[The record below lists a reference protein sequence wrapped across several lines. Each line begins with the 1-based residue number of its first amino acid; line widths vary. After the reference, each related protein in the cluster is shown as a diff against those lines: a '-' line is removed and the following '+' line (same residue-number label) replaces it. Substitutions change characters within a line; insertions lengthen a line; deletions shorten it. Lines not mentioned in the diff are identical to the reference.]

1 MPFLTQPLPVP
12 YFYTIELDLMEIC
25 LVLSFVTCQWCLLEG
40 GRQSLGSILKVT
52 KPKNNDNV
60 LSENVALRL
69 YFTIKG

>member
-1 MPFLTQPLPVP
+1 
-12 YFYTIELDLMEIC
+12 MEIC